1 MRVHTGISQIV
12 HHLDM
17 YVHKEISSTTY
28 YHAVYIICRSKVIK
42 SLIPRL
48 PDLFNIC
55 TRKEGEPGMR
65 NHVRRVMND

>member
-1 MRVHTGISQIV
+1 MIYSI
-12 HHLDM
+12 
-17 YVHKEISSTTY
+17 Y

-48 PDLFNIC
+48 PDLFNVC